1 MKNIAKALVLAQS
14 EMSNPVKQASNPF
27 FKSKYSDLN
36 AVREAILPILNKHNI
51 SVLQPICQIDGK
63 NYVKTL
69 LLHESGETL
78 ESNTEIIFNKLN
90 DAQAQGSGISYARR
104 YGLQSFLCVGA
115 DDDDGNKA
123 SEPQK
128 KPLATAE
135 NLAKAKLKGAT
146 IEEIEKFYTLTQQ
159 QKNEY

>member
-1 MKNIAKALVLAQS
+1 
-14 EMSNPVKQASNPF
+14 
-27 FKSKYSDLN
+27 
-36 AVREAILPILNKHNI
+36 
-51 SVLQPICQIDGK
+51 
-63 NYVKTL
+63 

-123 SEPQK
+123 SAVSN

-146 IEEIEKFYTLTQQ
+146 ITEVEKYYTLTEK

>member
-14 EMSNPVKQASNPF
+14 EMSNPIKQASNPF

-51 SVLQPICQIDGK
+51 SVLQPICQIEGK

-123 SEPQK
+123 SAVST
-128 KPLATAE
+128 KPVATAE

-146 IEEIEKFYTLTQQ
+146 IEEVEKYYTLTEQ